1 MDNIFLK
8 YSAQNL
14 IEVVER
20 EVMNFSSEE
29 TESREMHFLDLEKF
43 KTSFPLVE
51 IKDALKV
58 TKA

>member
-1 MDNIFLK
+1 MDNIFIKTTSTLV
-8 YSAQNL
+8 
-14 IEVVER
+14 EVVER

-51 IKDALKV
+51 IKDALRV

>member
-1 MDNIFLK
+1 M
-8 YSAQNL
+8 
-14 IEVVER
+14 ER